1 MMRLA
6 RCRFSVGIIPTTGN
20 RQPTTRRSRNHLRLD
35 RLRVRA
41 DIDLDLL
48 RLRFLELRDLDLED
62 AVTVLRGDGVRVDS
76 TRQRERPREGAI
88 RPLDAV
94 VVAVFLLLE
103 LAFAAD
109 GEQAILEADLQI
121 AFLHP
126 GHFDAH
132 QNLVLLFGDVD
143 SRRPGSRLQL
153 ILEEVEAA
161 EKGLEETGLKR
172 TEVFE
177 GIGGSGNKC
186 HRSLLYRDMSLSRSY
201 HH

>member
-48 RLRFLELRDLDLED
+48 RL
-62 AVTVLRGDGVRVDS
+62 
-76 TRQRERPREGAI
+76 
-88 RPLDAV
+88 
-94 VVAVFLLLE
+94 
-103 LAFAAD
+103 
-109 GEQAILEADLQI
+109 
-121 AFLHP
+121 
-126 GHFDAH
+126 
-132 QNLVLLFGDVD
+132 LF
-143 SRRPGSRLQL
+143 
-153 ILEEVEAA
+153 LEEVEAA